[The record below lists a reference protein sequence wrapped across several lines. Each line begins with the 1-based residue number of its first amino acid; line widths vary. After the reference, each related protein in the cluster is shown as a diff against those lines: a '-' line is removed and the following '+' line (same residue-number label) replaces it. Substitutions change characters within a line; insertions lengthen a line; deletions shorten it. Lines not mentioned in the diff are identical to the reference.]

1 MTSKRGRVEVDFT
14 PYLTVLDDGS
24 IWWPLEIAAKL
35 GAGFLPLR
43 DDAQNVVPTLQAQN
57 NGICSGERTL
67 LSEFT
72 PDNYTGAHPRF
83 IHRDDGRYVEAR
95 EFLTWLLHYLNG
107 ESPSPFPFPDALA
120 EAVSR
125 ATKKPN
131 VRNSRSSEFNS
142 LTVALDGFFDTKFE
156 DLPDALRQ
164 RVRQEFFSMGWI
176 GLSGRQRREFALQM
190 DYQHDPDT
198 ENERQQ
204 WWDFFERMREVK
216 DQIAKWETIATPT
229 ASDLAL
235 RESRLADLQRQLAQ
249 MEANQRQARG
259 DYLPQRPTEKT
270 NLLPTENIQ
279 YIAFPKAMAQLE
291 TRLGATVE
299 ELAAWILRGPDDGG
313 LTAYMNANELDPP
326 PRFYYTVG
334 SESPDYVAPLMA
346 CWFVLTEIDQFS
358 PTERYLTGQALIE
371 RWSARPHLNA
381 GAFIRAKI
389 AESRLLD
396 IHPIYGGTIGTFS
409 DEKDF
414 PALSTGLFA
423 LSEVE
428 NIEGEDFGEQ
438 VSPQAPLEVGSLEWR
453 RQNAAKAA
461 NAKHDKPGGA
471 REKKRL
477 LLEIWNSGKYTSRDR
492 CAEEECGALGISF
505 AAARKALTNAP
516 KT

>member
-1 MTSKRGRVEVDFT
+1 MDIDFS

-43 DDAQNVVPTLQAQN
+43 DDAQNLVPTLQAQDN
-57 NGICSGERTL
+57 RVRASERTL

-72 PDNYTGAHPRF
+72 PDHYTGAHPR
-83 IHRDDGRYVEAR
+83 IAHRDEGRYVEAH
-95 EFLTWLLHYLNG
+95 EFLTWLLQYLNG
-107 ESPSPFPFPDALA
+107 ESPAPFPFPDALA

-125 ATKKPN
+125 ATKRSN
-131 VRNSRSSEFNS
+131 VRSRRSSEFTS
-142 LTVALDGFFDTKFE
+142 LTIALDGFFDTRFE

-164 RVRQEFFSMGWI
+164 RVRQEFFPVSWI
-176 GLSGRQRREFALQM
+176 GLSARQRREFTLQM

-198 ENERQQ
+198 ENERQH

-235 RESRLADLQRQLAQ
+235 RESRLSELRSQLAQ
-249 MEANQRQARG
+249 MEAHQRQARG
-259 DYLPQRPTEKT
+259 DYLPQRPTDKA
-270 NLLPTENIQ
+270 NLPTAEALR
-279 YIAFPKAMAQLE
+279 YIAYPKAMVQLE

-299 ELAAWILRGPDDGG
+299 ELAAWIWRGPADGG

-334 SESPDYVAPLMA
+334 SENPDYVAPLMA
-346 CWFVLTEIDQFS
+346 CWFSSAEIDQFS
-358 PTERYLTGQALIE
+358 PTERYMTGQALID
-371 RWSARPHLNA
+371 RWSDRPSLHA
-381 GAFIRAKI
+381 VAFICAKI

-396 IHPIYGGTIGTFS
+396 IHPISGGTRGTFAEHS
-409 DEKDF
+409 DWPPLE
-414 PALSTGLFA
+414 SGLFA

-428 NIEGEDFGEQ
+428 NIENADFGERA
-438 VSPQAPLEVGSLEWR
+438 SPQGPLEVGSLEWR

-471 REKKRL
+471 RDKKRL
-477 LLEIWNSGKYTSRDR
+477 LLEIWHSGKYTSRDR
-492 CAEEECGALGISF
+492 CAEEECGALGMSF